1 MWKVTHYLQEQKSY
15 THLKIFKKC
24 LLLLPR
30 QPQNTL
36 VFYFSTKKAMRK
48 KKHIVRE
55 PGQRPFRSE
64 SSVMLGPTT
73 FPKIIFEN

>member
-1 MWKVTHYLQEQKSY
+1 MFPIITTPTPKYFGVLFLYQKSY
-15 THLKIFKKC
+15 E
-24 LLLLPR
+24 
-30 QPQNTL
+30 
-36 VFYFSTKKAMRK
+36 K